1 MNKISP
7 AFISANVHRAYL
19 LQIRIYADP
28 QETFSP
34 QEKAPVPSYARNR
47 GLVFFYANVH
57 IPRICLRMIRGI
69 TYLFGTY
76 RKMFRVGWRNL
87 FFRAVMPAGNRA
99 AYVPGWHAL
108 L

>member
-1 MNKISP
+1 MD
-7 AFISANVHRAYL
+7 
-19 LQIRIYADP
+19 ADP

-34 QEKAPVPSYARNR
+34 QEKAPVPSHAKNR
-47 GLVFFYANVH
+47 GLVFCYANVH
-57 IPRICLRMIRGI
+57 IPRMCLRMIRGI
-69 TYLFGTY
+69 RYLFGTY
-76 RKMFRVGWRNL
+76 RKMFRARWRNP

>member
-1 MNKISP
+1 M
-7 AFISANVHRAYL
+7 FISANVHRAYL

-28 QETFSP
+28 QDTFLP
-34 QEKAPVPSYARNR
+34 QEKAPVPSQARNR
-47 GLVFFYANVH
+47 GLVFCCAEVH
-57 IPRICLRMIRGI
+57 IPRMCLRMIRRI

-76 RKMFRVGWRNL
+76 RKMFRVGWRNP